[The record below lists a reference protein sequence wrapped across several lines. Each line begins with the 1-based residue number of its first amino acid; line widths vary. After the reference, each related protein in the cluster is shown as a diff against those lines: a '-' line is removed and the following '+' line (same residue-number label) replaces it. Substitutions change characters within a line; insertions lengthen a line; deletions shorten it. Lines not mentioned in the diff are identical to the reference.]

1 MKKKISLCG
10 GCKSKG
16 HPHRCF
22 ICGNH
27 NVIVYYCDKYGR
39 IIQGDVYGLNK
50 KTSVWIA
57 SRIPALERECKQ

>member
-27 NVIVYYCDKYGR
+27 NVIVYYCDKCGR
-39 IIQGDVYGLNK
+39 IIQGDVYWLNK
-50 KTSVWIA
+50 KDLCLDCLKDACIRKGV
-57 SRIPALERECKQ
+57 